1 MLNTLNESESVEGEN
16 NFHDER
22 REKIKKDFNE
32 LRDKFIK
39 LITKEIRRNLYEIEN
54 KNNLSTQ
61 KVKIFMN

>member
-16 NFHDER
+16 NFDDER

-39 LITKEIRRNLYEIEN
+39 LITKEIRRNFYEIEN